1 MPKSPRKRGSFFL
14 ILGDTFDLLG
24 CFTGMNGKNLSEQ
37 LAFSKLY
44 EAYAPMV
51 YRRCMFLLKDE
62 AEAKDM
68 VQNVFLRVYER
79 MDSLD
84 LSQPSSLLWNTATRL
99 CLNRIRDK
107 KRRGLDCDS
116 SELLLTIACAEE
128 DDGLEARGILA
139 KIFSKEQESTRTIA
153 TLHYVDGM
161 TLEETAETV
170 GLSVSGVRKRLRT
183 LQAKIKNL
191 EVER

>member
-1 MPKSPRKRGSFFL
+1 
-14 ILGDTFDLLG
+14 
-24 CFTGMNGKNLSEQ
+24 MNGKNL
-37 LAFSKLY
+37 LDRMAFSKLY

-51 YRRCMFLLKDE
+51 YRRCVFLLKDD

-79 MDSLD
+79 VDSLD

-107 KRRGLDCDS
+107 KRRGLDVDS

-128 DDGLEARGILA
+128 DDGIEARGLLA

>member
-1 MPKSPRKRGSFFL
+1 
-14 ILGDTFDLLG
+14 
-24 CFTGMNGKNLSEQ
+24 MNRKNL
-37 LAFSKLY
+37 LDRMAFSKLY

-51 YRRCMFLLKDE
+51 YRRCVFLLKDD

-68 VQNVFLRVYER
+68 VQNVFLRVYEHI
-79 MDSLD
+79 DSLD

-107 KRRGLDCDS
+107 KRRGLDVDS

-128 DDGLEARGILA
+128 DDGVEARGLLA

-183 LQAKIKNL
+183 LQARIKNL

>member
-1 MPKSPRKRGSFFL
+1 
-14 ILGDTFDLLG
+14 
-24 CFTGMNGKNLSEQ
+24 MNGKNL
-37 LAFSKLY
+37 LDRMAFSKLY

-51 YRRCMFLLKDE
+51 FRRCVFLLKDE

-79 MDSLD
+79 MDTLD

-107 KRRGLDCDS
+107 KRRGLDVDS
-116 SELLLTIACAEE
+116 NELLLTIACAEE
-128 DDGLEARGILA
+128 DDGIEARGLLA

-161 TLEETAETV
+161 TLEETAETI

>member
-1 MPKSPRKRGSFFL
+1 
-14 ILGDTFDLLG
+14 
-24 CFTGMNGKNLSEQ
+24 MNGKNL
-37 LAFSKLY
+37 LDRMAFSKLY

-51 YRRCMFLLKDE
+51 FRRCVFLLKDD

-79 MDSLD
+79 VDSLD

-107 KRRGLDCDS
+107 KRRGLDVDS

-128 DDGLEARGILA
+128 DDGIEARGLLA

>member
-1 MPKSPRKRGSFFL
+1 
-14 ILGDTFDLLG
+14 
-24 CFTGMNGKNLSEQ
+24 MNGKNL
-37 LAFSKLY
+37 LDRMAFSKLY

-51 YRRCMFLLKDE
+51 YRRCVFLLKDD

-79 MDSLD
+79 MDTLN

-107 KRRGLDCDS
+107 KRRGLDVDS

-128 DDGLEARGILA
+128 DDGIEARGLLA

>member
-1 MPKSPRKRGSFFL
+1 
-14 ILGDTFDLLG
+14 
-24 CFTGMNGKNLSEQ
+24 MNGKNL
-37 LAFSKLY
+37 LDRMAFSKLY

-51 YRRCMFLLKDE
+51 YRRCMFLLKDD

-68 VQNVFLRVYER
+68 VQNVFVRLFER
-79 MDSLD
+79 SESLD

-116 SELLLTIACAEE
+116 SELLLSIACAEE
-128 DDGLEARGILA
+128 DDGREAGGILA

-183 LQAKIKNL
+183 LQKRIKNL

>member
-1 MPKSPRKRGSFFL
+1 
-14 ILGDTFDLLG
+14 
-24 CFTGMNGKNLSEQ
+24 MNGKNL
-37 LAFSKLY
+37 LDRMAFSKLY

-51 YRRCMFLLKDE
+51 FRRCVFLLKDD

-79 MDSLD
+79 VDSLD

-107 KRRGLDCDS
+107 KRRGLDVDS

-128 DDGLEARGILA
+128 EDGIEARGLLA

>member
-1 MPKSPRKRGSFFL
+1 
-14 ILGDTFDLLG
+14 
-24 CFTGMNGKNLSEQ
+24 MNRKNL
-37 LAFSKLY
+37 LDRMAFSKLY

-51 YRRCMFLLKDE
+51 FRRCVFLLKDD

-79 MDSLD
+79 VDSLD

-107 KRRGLDCDS
+107 KRRGLDVDS
-116 SELLLTIACAEE
+116 SEMLLTIACAEE
-128 DDGLEARGILA
+128 DDGVEARGLLA

>member
-1 MPKSPRKRGSFFL
+1 
-14 ILGDTFDLLG
+14 
-24 CFTGMNGKNLSEQ
+24 MNGKNL
-37 LAFSKLY
+37 LDRMAFSKLY

-51 YRRCMFLLKDE
+51 YRRCVFLLKDD

-79 MDSLD
+79 VDSLD

-107 KRRGLDCDS
+107 KRRGLDVDS

-128 DDGLEARGILA
+128 DDSYEAKGLLA
-139 KIFSKEQESTRTIA
+139 KIFSKEQESTRTIV

-183 LQAKIKNL
+183 LQTKIKNL

>member
-1 MPKSPRKRGSFFL
+1 
-14 ILGDTFDLLG
+14 
-24 CFTGMNGKNLSEQ
+24 MNGKNILDRM
-37 LAFSKLY
+37 AFSKLY

-51 YRRCMFLLKDE
+51 FRRCVFLLKDDS
-62 AEAKDM
+62 EAKDM

-79 MDSLD
+79 MGSLD

-107 KRRGLDCDS
+107 KRRGLDVDS

-128 DDGLEARGILA
+128 DDGREAGGILA
-139 KIFSKEQESTRTIA
+139 RIFSKEQESTRTIA

-183 LQAKIKNL
+183 LQARIKNL
-191 EVER
+191 

>member
-1 MPKSPRKRGSFFL
+1 MERTRTADRMEL
-14 ILGDTFDLLG
+14 
-24 CFTGMNGKNLSEQ
+24 
-37 LAFSKLY
+37 SKLY

-51 YRRCMFLLKDE
+51 YRRSMMLLRDQSE
-62 AEAKDM
+62 AEDM
-68 VQNVFLRVYER
+68 MQNVFLRVYER

-107 KRRGLDCDS
+107 RRRGLDVDS
-116 SELLLTIACAEE
+116 SELLLNIACAEE
-128 DDGLEARGILA
+128 DDGREAGGILSR
-139 KIFSKEQESTRTIA
+139 IFSKEQESTRTIA
-153 TLHYVDGM
+153 VLHYVDGM
-161 TLEETAETV
+161 TLEDTAETV

-183 LQAKIKNL
+183 LQAKVKNL

>member
-1 MPKSPRKRGSFFL
+1 
-14 ILGDTFDLLG
+14 
-24 CFTGMNGKNLSEQ
+24 MNGKNL
-37 LAFSKLY
+37 LDRMAFSKLY

-51 YRRCMFLLKDE
+51 YRRCVFLLKDD

-79 MDSLD
+79 MDTLD

-107 KRRGLDCDS
+107 KRRGLDLDS

-128 DDGLEARGILA
+128 DDGIEARGLLA

>member
-1 MPKSPRKRGSFFL
+1 M
-14 ILGDTFDLLG
+14 T
-24 CFTGMNGKNLSEQ
+24 
-37 LAFSKLY
+37 FSKLY

-51 YRRCMFLLKDE
+51 YRRCVFLLKDD

-68 VQNVFLRVYER
+68 VQNVFLRIYEHIE
-79 MDSLD
+79 SLD
-84 LSQPSSLLWNTATRL
+84 LTQPSSLLWNTATRL

-107 KRRGLDCDS
+107 KRRGLDVDT
-116 SELLLTIACAEE
+116 SEMLLSIACAEE
-128 DDGLEARGILA
+128 EEHDARGILA
-139 KIFSKEQESTRTIA
+139 RIFSKEQESTRTIA
-153 TLHYVDGM
+153 VLHYVDGM

-183 LQAKIKNL
+183 LQARVKNL

>member
-1 MPKSPRKRGSFFL
+1 
-14 ILGDTFDLLG
+14 
-24 CFTGMNGKNLSEQ
+24 MNGKNL
-37 LAFSKLY
+37 LDRMAFSKLY

-51 YRRCMFLLKDE
+51 FRRCVFLLKDD

-79 MDSLD
+79 VDSLD

-107 KRRGLDCDS
+107 KRRGLDVDS

-128 DDGLEARGILA
+128 DDGIEARGLLA

-170 GLSVSGVRKRLRT
+170 GLSVSVVRKRLRT

>member
-1 MPKSPRKRGSFFL
+1 
-14 ILGDTFDLLG
+14 
-24 CFTGMNGKNLSEQ
+24 MNGKNL
-37 LAFSKLY
+37 LDRMAFSKLY

-51 YRRCMFLLKDE
+51 YRRCVFLLKDD

-79 MDSLD
+79 MDALD

-107 KRRGLDCDS
+107 KRRGLDVDS

-128 DDGLEARGILA
+128 DDGVETRGLLA